1 MSFLRDPWQPRA
13 RKLAK
18 TARCSCKLV
27 RDDHQSNTFQTHE
40 ASQVHI
46 EWHWL
51 VQEKMRCEGQ
61 VRIIYVPSASVRLGS
76 QLDIGQSRSQRS
88 TLYIWLP
95 WNHIHGQK
103 PDDLTQ
109 HLRIKFRLAIGPIPE
124 ETLWISKASL
134 GKYQGS
140 SLTWHHVT
148 QCVVYI
154 LISDFDVCVIL
165 RGYTQFWVL
174 SNCNAHENESKEEMA
189 WNFTQWWSS
198 QMRNLHLFFGY
209 LGCLHTFIQRICSH
223 HGQTTVKWSHK
234 VYCQVICQINRLCAW
249 HLSHRPDSRPPIPWI
264 LITLTYIHLDTL
276 PSTHDIFS
284 TLKIFSSF
292 MQQPWWR
299 LLRVS
304 LMQKGLGGWFY
315 CRQRLTEA
323 VRQKSQF
330 L

>member
-1 MSFLRDPWQPRA
+1 MSVSYLEDTPSFEYYQIVMLMKTRA
-13 RKLAK
+13 KK
-18 TARCSCKLV
+18 KW
-27 RDDHQSNTFQTHE
+27 HE
-40 ASQVHI
+40 I
-46 EWHWL
+46 L
-51 VQEKMRCEGQ
+51 LMM
-61 VRIIYVPSASVRLGS
+61 IIPNEEFAFV
-76 QLDIGQSRSQRS
+76 
-88 TLYIWLP
+88 
-95 WNHIHGQK
+95 
-103 PDDLTQ
+103 
-109 HLRIKFRLAIGPIPE
+109 FRLP
-124 ETLWISKASL
+124 
-134 GKYQGS
+134 
-140 SLTWHHVT
+140 
-148 QCVVYI
+148 
-154 LISDFDVCVIL
+154 
-165 RGYTQFWVL
+165 RL
-174 SNCNAHENESKEEMA
+174 SAH
-189 WNFTQWWSS
+189 
-198 QMRNLHLFFGY
+198 
-209 LGCLHTFIQRICSH
+209 IQRICSH

-249 HLSHRPDSRPPIPWI
+249 HLSHRPDSRPCPPIPWI